1 MSKTTDKI
9 VYWITL
15 AGPIYDAIKG
25 VVLGLISAY
34 KSVKAEREALDLQMK
49 EQKMREQ
56 FNKDNLGV

>member
-1 MSKTTDKI
+1 MCDKTKKI

-15 AGPIYDAIKG
+15 AGPIFDAIKG

-34 KSVKAEREALDLQMK
+34 KTVKAEREALDLQLK

-56 FNKDNLGV
+56 FNKDNLGG

>member
-1 MSKTTDKI
+1 MCDKTKKI

-15 AGPIYDAIKG
+15 AGPIFDAIKG

-34 KSVKAEREALDLQMK
+34 KTVKAEREALDLQLK

-56 FNKDNLGV
+56 FENDNK

>member
-1 MSKTTDKI
+1 MCDKTKKI

-15 AGPIYDAIKG
+15 AGPIFDAIKG

-34 KSVKAEREALDLQMK
+34 RSVKAEREALDLQMK

-56 FNKDNLGV
+56 FNKDNLGG

>member
-1 MSKTTDKI
+1 MCDKTKKI

-15 AGPIYDAIKG
+15 AGPIFDAIKG

-49 EQKMREQ
+49 EQQMREQ
-56 FNKDNLGV
+56 FNKDNLGG